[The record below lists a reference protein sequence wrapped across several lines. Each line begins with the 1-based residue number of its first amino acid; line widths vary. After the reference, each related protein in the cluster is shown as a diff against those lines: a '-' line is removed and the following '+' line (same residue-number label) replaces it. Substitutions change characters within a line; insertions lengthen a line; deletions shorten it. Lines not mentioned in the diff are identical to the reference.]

1 MSRQQSSA
9 ATSSIQESE
18 WEAFYRL
25 ITHDDRNSYYVVSS
39 CANGTWTDT
48 AVKKDSLPALG
59 FNPRASYYMT
69 HNGFTSCCRKSHQVR
84 QLNALFFD
92 LDCHNQDAAR
102 TQATVHHALNVLQQA
117 VEAHLLP
124 QPTMTINSGRGVQL
138 FFVLERSVPYR
149 FESGSINQKAVH
161 LFELVQSGLADTLE
175 RIVSPVEGLE
185 VDRAT
190 FDVSRVSRIP
200 GTFNAKA
207 GQFASLVQH
216 ADVFYSLS
224 SLYRFAQSNTQM
236 KTQSLRASFARPA
249 SIMRFQPMLMS
260 RLGKLIELQKYR
272 NYDCEG
278 TRELMSF
285 VFYNTA
291 VQIYARDEAK
301 TRLKTF
307 NNQFIKS
314 LDQKELAGVIAS
326 VDEVTNIRGE
336 KGYYLIGAQ
345 RLTELLALTPQELVD
360 LTFFESKRSLERK
373 EQKQLTAQRKQ
384 TRNHMILSLRQEGYT
399 HAQIANSV
407 GCSPRTV
414 ASVLKAAGQ
423 TVTRKRTRSYNI
435 ISVNRYNKKH
445 ARLCNFLS
453 YESLK
458 CSTLPS
464 VSPALKLRDSI
475 GLTSG
480 SPAAVRYFKVTKTLF
495 PLILVSFQRALS
507 WHALP
512 YRKRWRFYCLY
523 YCRLLQ

>member
-1 MSRQQSSA
+1 
-9 ATSSIQESE
+9 
-18 WEAFYRL
+18 
-25 ITHDDRNSYYVVSS
+25 
-39 CANGTWTDT
+39 
-48 AVKKDSLPALG
+48 
-59 FNPRASYYMT
+59 MT
-69 HNGFTSCCRKSHQVR
+69 HNGFTSRCRKSHQVR

-102 TQATVHHALNVLQQA
+102 TQAAVHHALNVLQQA

-124 QPTMTINSGRGVQL
+124 RPTMTINSGRGVQL

-224 SLYRFAQSNTQM
+224 SLYRFAQSNTQT

-291 VQIYARDEAK
+291 VQIYMRDEAK

-307 NNQFIKS
+307 NNQFIKP
-314 LDQKELAGVIAS
+314 LDQKELTGVIAS
-326 VDEVTNIRGE
+326 VDEVTNVRGE

-360 LTFFESKRSLERK
+360 LNFFESKRSLERK

-423 TVTRKRTRSYNI
+423 TVTRKRTKSYNI
-435 ISVNRYNKKH
+435 ISMNRYNKKH
-445 ARLCNFLS
+445 AILCNFLS
-453 YESLK
+453 YESLE
-458 CSTLPS
+458 CSALPFIS
-464 VSPALKLRDSI
+464 LALKLRDSI

-480 SPAAVRYFKVTKTLF
+480 FPSVVRFFKVTKTLF

-507 WHALP
+507 WHALL
-512 YRKRWRFYCLY
+512 YRQRWRFYCLY
-523 YCRLLQ
+523 YCCLLQ